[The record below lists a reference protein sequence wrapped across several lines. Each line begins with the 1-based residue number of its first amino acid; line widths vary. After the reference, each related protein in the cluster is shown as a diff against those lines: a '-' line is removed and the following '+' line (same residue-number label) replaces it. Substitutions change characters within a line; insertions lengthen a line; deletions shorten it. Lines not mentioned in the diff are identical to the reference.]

1 MHQRYIQRMLPRT
14 YLANQMLI
22 AMPTMDDP
30 NFSRSVTY
38 MCQHDAEGAMGIGV
52 SRCANF
58 RLIEVLEQMK
68 ISTALPEVAAQPVFL
83 GGPVQNDRGFVLH
96 EPCGDFLSSM
106 RLRGGLCLTTSRD
119 LLEAIAQGE
128 GPRHY
133 LVALGF
139 SGWGEGQLEAEILQ
153 NSWLNAPV
161 SRELMFSTP
170 IEQRWQKAAALMGV
184 NWHAVAGYVGHA

>member
-1 MHQRYIQRMLPRT
+1 MHQRYIQCMLPRT
-14 YLANQMLI
+14 YLDNQMLI
-22 AMPTMDDP
+22 AMPAMDDP

-38 MCQHDAEGAMGIGV
+38 MCQHDADGAMGIGV
-52 SRCANF
+52 SRSANF

-96 EPCGDFLSSM
+96 EPCGVFLSSM
-106 RLRGGLCLTTSRD
+106 QLRGGLCLTTSRD
-119 LLEAIAQGE
+119 LLEAIAEGE

-161 SRELMFSTP
+161 SHELMFSTP

-184 NWHAVAGYVGHA
+184 NWHAVADYVGHA